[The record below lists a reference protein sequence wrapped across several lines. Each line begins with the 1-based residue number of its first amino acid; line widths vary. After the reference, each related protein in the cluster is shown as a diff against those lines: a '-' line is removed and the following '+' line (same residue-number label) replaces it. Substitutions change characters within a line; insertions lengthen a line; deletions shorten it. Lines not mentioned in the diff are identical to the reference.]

1 MCGNRNLKILKR
13 NTLMA
18 NRRAQLDQLDYDI
31 IQALHTDARV
41 AASEIARQTGT
52 NERTVRKRVDRLVAE
67 GVIRLTAVLNPQA
80 FGYVTAADIL
90 LDADPEQEDN
100 ILKKLMSM
108 PEITYIAFGQ
118 GSTEMSIEARFK
130 DNDAL
135 REFIRRS
142 LPAIPGLTV
151 TRYALVPRILRNI
164 DEWMPPREDFGI
176 EE

>member
-1 MCGNRNLKILKR
+1 M
-13 NTLMA
+13 
-18 NRRAQLDQLDYDI
+18 
-31 IQALHTDARV
+31 
-41 AASEIARQTGT
+41 
-52 NERTVRKRVDRLVAE
+52 DRLMAE

-90 LDADPEQEDN
+90 LDADPTQEDD

-108 PEITYIAFGQ
+108 PEITYLAFGQ

-135 REFIRRS
+135 REFIRRV

-164 DEWMPPREDFGI
+164 DEWMPPKEDFGI
-176 EE
+176 E

>member
-1 MCGNRNLKILKR
+1 
-13 NTLMA
+13 MA

-31 IQALHTDARV
+31 IRALHIDARV

-52 NERTVRKRVDRLVAE
+52 NERTVRKRIDRLMAE

-90 LDADPEQEDN
+90 LDADPTQEDD

-108 PEITYIAFGQ
+108 PEITYLAFGQ

-135 REFIRRS
+135 REFIRRG

-164 DEWMPPREDFGI
+164 DEWMPPKEDFGI
-176 EE
+176 E